1 MPSLR
6 IDTGTHVDA
15 PPNDAPCPEAT
26 SENKPTS
33 ISKSILT
40 PTEPKKKA
48 PIFFITIG
56 DRSYLQ
62 NPQKGIR
69 FQWLSPGRA
78 TPKTCRLADLHKR
91 MMSTPGDKGAWVILY
106 ESKSM
111 NPRIYLSPVEARQYL
126 VNVVRHELKKGLEVV
141 VEEDE

>member
-1 MPSLR
+1 
-6 IDTGTHVDA
+6 
-15 PPNDAPCPEAT
+15 
-26 SENKPTS
+26 
-33 ISKSILT
+33 
-40 PTEPKKKA
+40 
-48 PIFFITIG
+48 
-56 DRSYLQ
+56 
-62 NPQKGIR
+62 
-69 FQWLSPGRA
+69 
-78 TPKTCRLADLHKR
+78 